1 MRPMN
6 LTNYLAISQNLIWY
20 VVNLLLCMAWTSLF
34 KLALSQL
41 EMIPNAEFWKLHTF
55 KGFVGCTTSYFF
67 HWKIVLPP
75 TPLDTSRSQKSLL
88 PTLNRSPKRAPF
100 SFCSKNSTKST
111 STELDMALGL
121 EHADL
126 AFCMVV
132 VAGLATSLGAS
143 AVFFHSCVARLV
155 FFLEGWWMGFVLFL
169 KVVWILLGGPGMLVK
184 NGLEPHL

>member
-20 VVNLLLCMAWTSLF
+20 MVNLLLCMAWTSLF

-55 KGFVGCTTSYFF
+55 KGFVGCRTSWFF
-67 HWKIVLPP
+67 SLKNCPSSHPPGYQQVAKKSSFPHW
-75 TPLDTSRSQKSLL
+75 TGRE
-88 PTLNRSPKRAPF
+88 KRAPF

-155 FFLEGWWMGFVLFL
+155 FFGRLMDGFCFLFEGCLDPTGRSWDVS
-169 KVVWILLGGPGMLVK
+169 K
-184 NGLEPHL
+184 NG